1 MHSAITDIN
10 LICLGRG
17 LLINGI
23 TVTAAQK
30 GQDTYLQFQ
39 WSSVTFLMPILDF
52 TGNDH
57 FGRGKHV
64 VHCLVK
70 IIVDYDETLHPQLV
84 EETLNAYI

>member
-1 MHSAITDIN
+1 
-10 LICLGRG
+10 
-17 LLINGI
+17 
-23 TVTAAQK
+23 
-30 GQDTYLQFQ
+30 
-39 WSSVTFLMPILDF
+39 MPILDF